1 LSYPAELSPKQ
12 GSAYMYGLFH
22 HPNGPNAVPVPWT
35 LRAIQ
40 WARTQASL
48 ALKAVGLKKR

>member
-1 LSYPAELSPKQ
+1 
-12 GSAYMYGLFH
+12 MYGLFH
-22 HPNGPNAVPVPWT
+22 HPNGPHAVPVPWT
-35 LRAIQ
+35 QRAIQ